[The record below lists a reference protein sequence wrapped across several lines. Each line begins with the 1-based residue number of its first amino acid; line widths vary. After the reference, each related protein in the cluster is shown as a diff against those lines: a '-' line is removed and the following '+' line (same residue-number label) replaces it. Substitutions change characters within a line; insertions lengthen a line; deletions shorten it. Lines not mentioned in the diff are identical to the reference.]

1 VHGGWSVAVEKEQ
14 QEYQRNRRLSG
25 IDLSRQALKPGA
37 PKEKVAYSTLP
48 LITYSIEAQH

>member
-1 VHGGWSVAVEKEQ
+1 VISVAVEKEQ

-37 PKEKVAYSTLP
+37 PKEKVAYCTL
-48 LITYSIEAQH
+48 SINYKLN